1 MNYLV
6 ISQKFAD
13 NNIMDFSE
21 RTELLT
27 GAEGIARL
35 KAAKVLVVG
44 TGGVGAYAAE
54 MVCRAGIGA
63 ITIVDSDT
71 VKLSNINRQLP
82 ALHSN
87 VGRYKVDILAER
99 FRDINPDAK
108 VNAICEFLDENNI
121 ERILS
126 GGYDYVIDAI
136 DSIAPKIALIK
147 HCLENKIPIVSS
159 MGAGGRL
166 DPSKVQI
173 ADISKTYQCALARTV
188 RDRLKKEK
196 IYNGLTV
203 VFSSEPVRKESVIEI
218 TDERNKRSTTG
229 TISYIPAVFGCYLS
243 SVVVRN
249 IVGSK

>member
-35 KAAKVLVVG
+35 KTAKVLVVG

-99 FRDINPDAK
+99 FRDINPDAQ

-147 HCLENKIPIVSS
+147 HCLENKIAIVSS

-249 IVGSK
+249 IVCSR